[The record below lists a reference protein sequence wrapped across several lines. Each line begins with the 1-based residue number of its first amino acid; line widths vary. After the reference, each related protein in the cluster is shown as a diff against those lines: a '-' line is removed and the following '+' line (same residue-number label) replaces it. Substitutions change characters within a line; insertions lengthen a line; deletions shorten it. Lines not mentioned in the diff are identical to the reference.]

1 MGTPRKEGLESF
13 NVGQMSEASMPITD
27 LFEVSGTFV
36 KPHGKWKII
45 RFRQPAVRLK
55 WWLTFERPGGYDGIW
70 VR

>member
-1 MGTPRKEGLESF
+1 MEPSGKEGLEGF
-13 NVGQMSEASMPITD
+13 KVGKMPITD

-55 WWLTFERPGGYDGIW
+55 WWLTFERDDGGYDGIW
-70 VR
+70 VK